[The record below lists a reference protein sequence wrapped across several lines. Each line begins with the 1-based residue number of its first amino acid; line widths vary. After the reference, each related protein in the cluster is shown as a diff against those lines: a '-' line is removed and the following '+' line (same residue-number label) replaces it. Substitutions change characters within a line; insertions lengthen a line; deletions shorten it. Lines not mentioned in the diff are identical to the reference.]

1 MSMGM
6 SFVLAKPSTCFNRSS
21 YFHPLQHL
29 KHDFSYDLRFSTQRE
44 RRFHLAVRSSLQ
56 PVPPPMPPPNPS
68 SNPLPGFPGKGWIAG
83 AVLAL
88 LLPFLKNKW
97 GPLFLLKK
105 EAEEKLETIEV
116 IAETLEKVADGVEHI
131 AEDIAEDLP
140 EGPFKRTAMFVEDVA
155 EKVEAAAHFTDSTID
170 KIQELDEEVDS
181 LIELNQRGAS
191 ELSEDQKTNNKQA

>member
-44 RRFHLAVRSSLQ
+44 RFHLAVRSSLQ